1 MPKIQHFLLT
11 RFNLRIW
18 HKDKSGGAV
27 RSHAWLE
34 NRFELFEK
42 FCLPSISNQTC
53 KDYVWIVLF
62 DSQTPDSFKKRIAE
76 FQGRC
81 PQLTPVFVDPVDGCH
96 FGPIFRKSVL
106 DRLEGGRVITTYL
119 DNDDALD
126 VHFVEDLR
134 KRAANLP
141 DGTFVFYSSGYQ
153 FFTEFGLLMRIQ
165 FRRNHFVSVIES
177 GDPDVTKTVFG
188 YGSHYYIDKI
198 PGARIE
204 YVKGV
209 PLWCEVIHRRNMGN
223 DAYFLFGTK
232 MVRDEKTLRRDFAVD
247 ETSRSGICLY
257 LFRFIPRYIAV
268 FFRRIG
274 YFFLGRK
281 W

>member
-1 MPKIQHFLLT
+1 MPNIQHFLLT

-27 RSHAWLE
+27 RSRAWLE

-53 KDYVWIVLF
+53 KDFVWIVLF

-81 PQLTPVFVDPVDGCH
+81 PQLTPVFVDPVDGRH
-96 FGPIFRKSVL
+96 FGSIFRKSVL

-126 VHFVEDLR
+126 IHFVEDLR
-134 KRAANLP
+134 MRAANLD
-141 DGTFVFYSSGYQ
+141 DGTFVFYSDGYQ
-153 FFTEFGLLMRIQ
+153 YFTEFGLLIRIHY
-165 FRRNHFVSVIES
+165 RRNHFVSVVES
-177 GDPDVTKTVFG
+177 GDPDVTKTIFG

-204 YVKGV
+204 YVKDA

-232 MVRDEKTLRRDFAVD
+232 MVRDGETLRRDFAVG
-247 ETSRSGICLY
+247 ETSRWGICLY
-257 LFRFIPRYIAV
+257 LFRFIPRYITV

-274 YFFLGRK
+274 FFFFGRK